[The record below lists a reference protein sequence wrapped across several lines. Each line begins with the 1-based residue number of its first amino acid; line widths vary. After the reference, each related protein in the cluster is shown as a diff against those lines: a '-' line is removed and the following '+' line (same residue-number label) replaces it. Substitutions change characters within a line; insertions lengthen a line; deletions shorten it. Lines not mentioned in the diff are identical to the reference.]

1 MAPRERPAPLNQA
14 TKNALEA
21 PRASDVRSVVW
32 VGYLLPI
39 HLSGLRLLG
48 SLLAMAWG
56 LIGGQHVKH
65 PPALVWPRRYQ
76 DGAANRPKRSRPEC
90 LVSRGTWELN
100 KSNNSCEHLS
110 PA

>member
-39 HLSGLRLLG
+39 HLSGLRLLS
-48 SLLAMAWG
+48 SLLAMAW
-56 LIGGQHVKH
+56 
-65 PPALVWPRRYQ
+65 
-76 DGAANRPKRSRPEC
+76 
-90 LVSRGTWELN
+90 
-100 KSNNSCEHLS
+100 
-110 PA
+110 